1 MNNEERKH
9 LNAILETIQGA
20 MEELGE
26 MKDDIQQKAENV
38 AEYFPDSE
46 RAQKLEEE
54 AERLDEAF
62 NQLEEACGAIEEVSQ

>member
-1 MNNEERKH
+1 MNNEERKK

-20 MEELGE
+20 MTELEE
-26 MKDDIQQKAENV
+26 MKDEIQQKAENV

-46 RAQKLEEE
+46 KAQKLEEE

-62 NQLEEACGAIEEVSQ
+62 SKLEEACGDIEEVV